1 MVFDPS
7 ATFNIISNSFN
18 SIYLWDSKQNITYDL
33 LQNNNC
39 LLSWFDT
46 SGSSNDRYFLI
57 FDNITSI
64 LNKNNSNILKIYP
77 NPTTYELLVVGE
89 ETGTIE
95 IFDVAGKSIIEQSIT
110 QSKNKINLERITAG
124 VYTAKFTNGIQSKF
138 VRFIKQ

>member
-1 MVFDPS
+1 VVFDPS

-64 LNKNNSNILKIYP
+64 LIKQISNILKIYP
-77 NPTTYELLVVGE
+77 NPTTYELLVIGE

-110 QSKNKINLERITAG
+110 HSKNKINLERINAG

>member
-57 FDNITSI
+57 FDNINSI
-64 LNKNNSNILKIYP
+64 LNKHNSNILKIYP
-77 NPTTYELLVVGE
+77 NPTTYELLVIGE

-110 QSKNKINLERITAG
+110 HSKNKINLERINAG

>member
-1 MVFDPS
+1 VVFDPS